1 VNVTNSSG
9 TVVQQITVSAASG
22 MNSFTWNGSTESGA
36 QAPSGTYSFQAI
48 ANVSGVSQAA
58 QMYLGGTVQSVS
70 LNTSSG
76 TGATVN
82 TPQLGSIAL
91 ANIQQID

>member
-1 VNVTNSSG
+1 
-9 TVVQQITVSAASG
+9 
-22 MNSFTWNGSTESGA
+22 
-36 QAPSGTYSFQAI
+36 
-48 ANVSGVSQAA
+48 
-58 QMYLGGTVQSVS
+58 MYLGGTVQSVS